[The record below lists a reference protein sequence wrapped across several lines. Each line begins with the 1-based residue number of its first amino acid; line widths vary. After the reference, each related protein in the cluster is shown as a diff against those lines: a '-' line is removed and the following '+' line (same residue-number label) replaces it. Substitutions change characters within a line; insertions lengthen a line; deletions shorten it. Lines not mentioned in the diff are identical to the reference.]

1 MLVVA
6 GRIDNNTQTLAGR
19 QDDDKGGGLPGL
31 LRSAIGGAV
40 LLVAL
45 PSWAG
50 GVVCE
55 PPYYR
60 PENGG
65 PERELCAI
73 QAAAKRFL
81 DQQNIRDKTDWR
93 PLGPDI
99 RMMFETCLVPLGA
112 TWAIYEA
119 RKSVTVSCDRT
130 DPSAYKRT
138 WKAAVDVYSE
148 SEQLNYH
155 IHKAASTFVRRENA
169 RRKSNR
175 KAGYPANETQ
185 VPKCAVPLAV
195 EWRDGARNSVD
206 VICRQAVQTTWG
218 KGKWRVKIPV
228 E

>member
-1 MLVVA
+1 M
-6 GRIDNNTQTLAGR
+6 
-19 QDDDKGGGLPGL
+19 
-31 LRSAIGGAV
+31 
-40 LLVAL
+40 
-45 PSWAG
+45 
-50 GVVCE
+50 CE

-60 PENGG
+60 AEDGG

-99 RMMFETCLVPLGA
+99 RMVFDPCLGPLGA

-130 DPSAYKRT
+130 VPSSHERK
-138 WKAAVDVYSE
+138 WKVAVDVYGE

-155 IHKAASTFVRRENA
+155 IHKAASAFVRREMA
-169 RRKSNR
+169 RHKSQR
-175 KAGYPANETQ
+175 KAGYPANEIMM
-185 VPKCAVPLAV
+185 PKCVGPLAV
-195 EWRDGARNSVD
+195 EWRDGSRSSVD
-206 VICRQAVQTTWG
+206 VICRKAVQTTWG
-218 KGKWRVKIPV
+218 KGNWRVRVPV